1 MNTDQVLIGTAAAQ
15 AAMTEP
21 LEEEN
26 GVWYL
31 PFTVT
36 ENHLNFHNTFHGGM
50 IYFYALEALSQY
62 MVLKDQEGVGMEGSI
77 HYYRAAKPGDR
88 LKACIHERK
97 VGRTVGTYFVEI
109 LNEAGKLVADS
120 LFTIMFGRQ

>member
-1 MNTDQVLIGTAAAQ
+1 MNTEQLKIGPAAAL
-15 AAMTEP
+15 AAMSEP
-21 LEEEN
+21 LTEEN

-36 ENHLNFHNTFHGGM
+36 EEHLNFHGTFHGGM

-62 MVLKDQEGVGMEGSI
+62 MVLMDQEGVGMEGSI
-77 HYYRAAKPGDR
+77 HYYRAAKPGDA

-97 VGRTVGTYFVEI
+97 VGRTVGTYSVEV
-109 LNEAGKLVADS
+109 LNETGKLVADS